1 MLKKIFKAA
10 KKAAPIIG
18 GTIGFALGGPMG
30 ASIGSGLGS
39 LAGGRNVQDSLRNA
53 ALGYAGGYGAQALGA
68 TGGQG
73 LRALFGGAGAGG
85 ASSGL
90 SQNVLARKVAA
101 DSMAK
106 AGVSNLSGVGGGASP
121 SLISKALGLAK
132 AYPKST
138 ALAALGLGALA
149 SGDEEEE
156 TITMEDIT
164 GTKGHLR
171 DLQAAEIIKN
181 QRVPYGQMG
190 NAYGFNQ
197 GGLAHLASG
206 GYMNLNGFSNQ
217 VNDDVQSLTASD
229 NIYNRIMQNLQFEQ
243 MAPGMMGYADG
254 GDFPRKNGPIAG
266 PGTEVSDEVPAM
278 LSDGEFVVNART
290 VRGLGAAMGA
300 KNRKEE
306 RDRGSKFLYSVQNN
320 YGEKA

>member
-73 LRALFGGAGAGG
+73 LRALFGGAGAGAGG

-149 SGDEEEE
+149 SGGEE
-156 TITMEDIT
+156 
-164 GTKGHLR
+164 K
-171 DLQAAEIIKN
+171 IK
-181 QRVPYGQMG
+181 
-190 NAYGFNQ
+190 
-197 GGLAHLASG
+197 
-206 GYMNLNGFSNQ
+206 
-217 VNDDVQSLTASD
+217 
-229 NIYNRIMQNLQFEQ
+229 
-243 MAPGMMGYADG
+243 
-254 GDFPRKNGPIAG
+254 
-266 PGTEVSDEVPAM
+266 
-278 LSDGEFVVNART
+278 
-290 VRGLGAAMGA
+290 
-300 KNRKEE
+300 
-306 RDRGSKFLYSVQNN
+306 
-320 YGEKA
+320 

>member
-53 ALGYAGGYGAQALGA
+53 ALGYAGGYAAQGLGA

-73 LRALFGGAGAGG
+73 LGGLFGGAGSQGVVAG
-85 ASSGL
+85 SGSGVVNGVNVAGMNKAL
-90 SQNVLARKVAA
+90 AASQN
-101 DSMAK
+101 
-106 AGVSNLSGVGGGASP
+106 P

-149 SGDEEEE
+149 SGGEEEE
-156 TITMEDIT
+156 EVITMDDIT
-164 GTKGHLR
+164 GTKGTLR
-171 DLQAAEIIKN
+171 DLQSATIMPN

-190 NAYGFNQ
+190 NAYGLAD
-197 GGLAHLASG
+197 GGLAHLAGG

-217 VNDDVQSLTASD
+217 VNDDTQSLTASD
-229 NIYNRIMQNLQFEQ
+229 NIDNRIMQNLQFEQ

-266 PGTEVSDEVPAM
+266 PGTETSDEVPAM

-290 VRGLGAAMGA
+290 VRGLGAAMGG
-300 KNRKEE
+300 KNKEDE
-306 RDRGSKFLYSVQNN
+306 RDRGSNFLYSIQDN
-320 YGEKA
+320 YGERA

>member
-53 ALGYAGGYGAQALGA
+53 ALGYAGGYATQAKTA
-68 TGGQG
+68 
-73 LRALFGGAGAGG
+73 
-85 ASSGL
+85 AS
-90 SQNVLARKVAA
+90 LA
-101 DSMAK
+101 
-106 AGVSNLSGVGGGASP
+106 NP

-149 SGDEEEE
+149 SGGEEEE
-156 TITMEDIT
+156 VITMDDIT
-164 GTKGHLR
+164 GTKGTLR
-171 DLQAAEIIKN
+171 DLQSAAIMPN

-190 NAYGFNQ
+190 NAYGLAD
-197 GGLAHLASG
+197 GGLAHLAGG

-217 VNDDVQSLTASD
+217 VNNDTQSLTASD
-229 NIYNRIMQNLQFEQ
+229 NIDNRIMQNLQFEQ

-266 PGTEVSDEVPAM
+266 PGTETSDEVPAM

-290 VRGLGAAMGA
+290 VRGLGAAMGG
-300 KNRKEE
+300 KNREDE
-306 RDRGSKFLYSVQNN
+306 RDRGSNFLYSIQDN
-320 YGEKA
+320 YGERA

>member
-53 ALGYAGGYGAQALGA
+53 ALGYAGGYAAQGLGA

-85 ASSGL
+85 GASSANLIAQAGG
-90 SQNVLARKVAA
+90 SATQAKTAASLA
-101 DSMAK
+101 
-106 AGVSNLSGVGGGASP
+106 NP

-149 SGDEEEE
+149 SGGEEEE
-156 TITMEDIT
+156 VITMDDIT
-164 GTKGHLR
+164 GTKGTLR
-171 DLQAAEIIKN
+171 DLQSAAIMPN

-190 NAYGFNQ
+190 NAYGLAD
-197 GGLAHLASG
+197 GGLAHLAGG

-217 VNDDVQSLTASD
+217 VNNDTQSLTASD
-229 NIYNRIMQNLQFEQ
+229 NIDNRIMQNLQFEQ

-266 PGTEVSDEVPAM
+266 PGTETSDEVPAM

-290 VRGLGAAMGA
+290 VRGLGAAMGG
-300 KNRKEE
+300 KNREDE
-306 RDRGSKFLYSVQNN
+306 RDRGSNFLYSIQDN
-320 YGEKA
+320 YGERA

>member
-1 MLKKIFKAA
+1 
-10 KKAAPIIG
+10 
-18 GTIGFALGGPMG
+18 MG

-53 ALGYAGGYGAQALGA
+53 ALGYAGGYAAQGLGA

-73 LRALFGGAGAGG
+73 LRALFGGAGAGAGG

-121 SLISKALGLAK
+121 SMLAQLTNFVKAN
-132 AYPKST
+132 PKKS
-138 ALAALGLGALA
+138 AIGAALGLGAL
-149 SGDEEEE
+149 GGMGGEEEE
-156 TITMEDIT
+156 TITMDDIT
-164 GTKGHLR
+164 GTKGNLR
-171 DLQAAEIIKN
+171 DLQTAAIMPN

-190 NAYGFNQ
+190 NAYGLAD
-197 GGLAHLASG
+197 GGLAHLADG
-206 GYMNLNGFSNQ
+206 GYMSSFPNQ
-217 VNDDVQSLTASD
+217 NMGTQSLTASD
-229 NIYNRIMQNLQFEQ
+229 NIDDRIMQNLQFER

-266 PGTEVSDEVPAM
+266 PGTETSDEVPAM

-290 VRGLGAAMGA
+290 VRGLGAAMGGR
-300 KNRKEE
+300 NKEDE
-306 RDRGSKFLYSVQNN
+306 RDRGSNFLYSIQDN

>member
-53 ALGYAGGYGAQALGA
+53 ALGYAGGYAAQGLGA

-73 LRALFGGAGAGG
+73 LRALFGGAGGG
-85 ASSGL
+85 AGAVT
-90 SQNVLARKVAA
+90 QA
-101 DSMAK
+101 
-106 AGVSNLSGVGGGASP
+106 GASATQAKTAA
-121 SLISKALGLAK
+121 SLANPNIFSKALSLAK
-132 AYPKST
+132 AYPKTT
-138 ALAALGLGALA
+138 AIGALGLGALA
-149 SGDEEEE
+149 SGGEEEE
-156 TITMEDIT
+156 VITMDDIT
-164 GTKGHLR
+164 GTKGTLR
-171 DLQAAEIIKN
+171 DLQTAAMMPN

-190 NAYGFNQ
+190 NAYGLAD
-197 GGLAHLASG
+197 GGLAHLADG
-206 GYMNLNGFSNQ
+206 GYMSSFPNQ
-217 VNDDVQSLTASD
+217 NMGTQSLTASD
-229 NIYNRIMQNLQFEQ
+229 NIDDRIMQNLQFER

-266 PGTEVSDEVPAM
+266 PGTETSDEVPAM

-290 VRGLGAAMGA
+290 VRGLGAAMGGR
-300 KNRKEE
+300 NKEDE
-306 RDRGSKFLYSVQNN
+306 RDRGSNFLYSIQDN